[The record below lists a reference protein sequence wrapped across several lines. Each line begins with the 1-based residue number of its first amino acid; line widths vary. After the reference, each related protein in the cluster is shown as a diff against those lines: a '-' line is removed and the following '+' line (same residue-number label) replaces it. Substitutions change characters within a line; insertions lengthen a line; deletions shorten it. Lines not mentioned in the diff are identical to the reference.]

1 MDFIN
6 QRQGLDFVNEIK
18 SLKVLLL
25 ESFNND
31 SLYSEW
37 IPRKTL
43 MKFFDYGDTQMRAL
57 EKNYNVIVSKIG
69 NRKFYLRDSI
79 ITLLKNKQIK

>member
-1 MDFIN
+1 
-6 QRQGLDFVNEIK
+6 L
-18 SLKVLLL
+18 LLL

-31 SLYSEW
+31 SLYAEW

-43 MKFFDYGDTQMRAL
+43 MKFFDYGDTQIRAL
-57 EKNYNVIVSKIG
+57 EINYNFIVSKVG

-79 ITLLKNKQIK
+79 LTLLRNKQIQ